1 MKLKTLSIIL
11 AAVVS
16 QSVFAGGLQT
26 MDMHSYSAKASKK
39 YDHINWVTVD
49 QIKDSLPAQPLNV
62 GLDID
67 DTILFSSPVFYRGK
81 QKYSPDSNDYLKN
94 QAFWDEAST
103 GWDEFSVPKK
113 SAIELVTMHLKRGD
127 TIYFITGRTAPTG
140 HETLTETLRNL
151 FPEEYRQQIQP
162 VVFANGLEKQKQI
175 HNDHISVFYGD
186 ADSDMTSAHQVGVE
200 GIRFLRGAQS
210 TYTPLPHAG
219 KYGEKVLVNSN
230 Y

>member
-1 MKLKTLSIIL
+1 
-11 AAVVS
+11 
-16 QSVFAGGLQT
+16 
-26 MDMHSYSAKASKK
+26 
-39 YDHINWVTVD
+39 
-49 QIKDSLPAQPLNV
+49 
-62 GLDID
+62 
-67 DTILFSSPVFYRGK
+67 
-81 QKYSPDSNDYLKN
+81 
-94 QAFWDEAST
+94 
-103 GWDEFSVPKK
+103 
-113 SAIELVTMHLKRGD
+113 MHLKRGD

-140 HETLTETLRNL
+140 HETLTETLRDL

>member
-1 MKLKTLSIIL
+1 MKLKTLPVVL
-11 AAVVS
+11 AAVVAH
-16 QSVFAGGLQT
+16 SVFAGGQQT
-26 MDMHSYSAKASKK
+26 IDMHSYSSQAPEA
-39 YDHINWVTVD
+39 YTHINWVTVD
-49 QIKDSLPAQPLNV
+49 QIKQSLPSQPLNV

-94 QAFWDEAST
+94 QKFWDEAST
-103 GWDEFSVPKK
+103 GWDKFSVPKK
-113 SAIELVTMHLKRGD
+113 SAIKLVTMHLKRGD

-140 HETLTETLRNL
+140 SETLTNTLRSL
-151 FPEEYRQQIQP
+151 FPGEYREQIQP
-162 VVFANGLEKQKQI
+162 VVFANGLEKQQQI
-175 HNDHISVFYGD
+175 DHEHISIFYGD
-186 ADSDMTSAHQVGVE
+186 ADSDITSAQQVGIE

-219 KYGEKVLVNSN
+219 RYGEKVLVNSN